1 MDLNLDQDY
10 ALIYLTR
17 LLYTQAANMISFTM
31 GIIWWNAE
39 CLILLLK
46 KKKISFFMIK
56 RSEND

>member
-39 CLILLLK
+39 
-46 KKKISFFMIK
+46 
-56 RSEND
+56 